1 MNENLMECIEE
12 LQKCREKLITIRE
25 DMIKEKTN
33 FIEELELEFPQYTAP
48 KRRNTAIRHN
58 LANRNS
64 RIEDKVRKFEEKI
77 KLMSKELTKVRNR
90 IYSLE
95 MTPVSVRL
103 GDLIDE
109 LANLTDID
117 ASNVMINANA
127 IQLLSLPGNCSEAM
141 SKSLDAMYG
150 NFRFNHGIL
159 ISGKGTPSGSL
170 LFCYLIHLNSMLSDV
185 QADGKTLLE
194 HCAVDVEHDMVD
206 KNICT
211 SLNIKDNIDDL
222 ILRIPLSKLASDSN
236 AGWYPADLMTQAINN
251 CVVKS
256 QEKEVSKKRSKKLS
270 DETKKVEVND

>member
-25 DMIKEKTN
+25 DMIMEKTN

-77 KLMSKELTKVRNR
+77 KKMSKELTKVRNR

-194 HCAVDVEHDMVD
+194 HCTIMPWTVYTCLKVNEDY
-206 KNICT
+206 
-211 SLNIKDNIDDL
+211 DDL
-222 ILRIPLSKLASDSN
+222 LINIPLSYLTIDSDPF
-236 AGWYPADLMTQAINN
+236 WYPADVITQAVIN
-251 CVVKS
+251 CVEKS
-256 QEKEVSKKRSKKLS
+256 QEKEASKKRSRKLS
-270 DETKKVEVND
+270 DETNK

>member
-25 DMIKEKTN
+25 VMIMEKTN

-58 LANRNS
+58 LSNRNS
-64 RIEDKVRKFEEKI
+64 GRADEIEKI
-77 KLMSKELTKVRNR
+77 EGKIKSMRDEATEVLDR

-159 ISGKGTPSGSL
+159 ISGDGTLPGSL
-170 LFCYLIHLNSMLSDV
+170 LFCYLIRYNSKLSDV

-194 HCAVDVEHDMVD
+194 HCAIDVEYNMVD
-206 KNICT
+206 KVNYT
-211 SLNIKDNIDDL
+211 NLNIKDNIDDL
-222 ILRIPLSKLASDSN
+222 ILHISLGKLLSDSN
-236 AGWYPADLMTQAINN
+236 HGWYPADLMMQAVIN
-251 CVVKS
+251 CVERNK
-256 QEKEVSKKRSKKLS
+256 EKEVSKKRSRKLS
-270 DETKKVEVND
+270 DETNK